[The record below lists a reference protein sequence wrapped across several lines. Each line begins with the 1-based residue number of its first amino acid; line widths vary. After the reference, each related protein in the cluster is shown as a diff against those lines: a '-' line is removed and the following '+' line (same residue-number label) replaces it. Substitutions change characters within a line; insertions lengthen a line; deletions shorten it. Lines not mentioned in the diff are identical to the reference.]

1 MTLKFSGT
9 FQDLAAKLEELNGQ
23 WDESQPNKKVLRL
36 NDGVMN
42 WFETTGTINFQGKGK
57 GKIDL
62 ENQVPKLLYPAEA
75 STIGVSKM
83 LVETQ
88 ERSSTLTKSTET
100 SSIERQFLTTGIN
113 EGELVIGIVSAVG
126 TECQQ
131 VIVPLVD
138 RPRGFGYT
146 AEEISVSSCL
156 PRFADGSEYK
166 RVKHY
171 MQAGNRLRE
180 TSKNNAI
187 LAAGAVKSIL
197 AVRSDSNPKKAY
209 IVKSLKHPE
218 EVEFLRKVYG
228 DGFYLIGIH
237 ADEKRRHQHLT
248 EDKGSH

>member
-100 SSIERQFLTTGIN
+100 SSIE
-113 EGELVIGIVSAVG
+113 
-126 TECQQ
+126 
-131 VIVPLVD
+131 
-138 RPRGFGYT
+138 
-146 AEEISVSSCL
+146 
-156 PRFADGSEYK
+156 
-166 RVKHY
+166 
-171 MQAGNRLRE
+171 
-180 TSKNNAI
+180 
-187 LAAGAVKSIL
+187 
-197 AVRSDSNPKKAY
+197 
-209 IVKSLKHPE
+209 
-218 EVEFLRKVYG
+218 
-228 DGFYLIGIH
+228 
-237 ADEKRRHQHLT
+237 
-248 EDKGSH
+248 